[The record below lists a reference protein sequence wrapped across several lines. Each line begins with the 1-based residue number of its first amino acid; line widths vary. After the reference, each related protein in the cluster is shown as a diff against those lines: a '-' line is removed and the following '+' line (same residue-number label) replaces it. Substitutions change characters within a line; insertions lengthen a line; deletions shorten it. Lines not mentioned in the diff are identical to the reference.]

1 MLDLERFPNDRLWP
15 LFGEHLGH
23 QLATYLARL
32 GRCSTMWQDVTHVGE
47 NWGAHSGPVLGGG
60 CPKVAESD
68 IVADFG
74 GRWRA
79 RLGRIPGLSATPYRV
94 VRQRGGRRI

>member
-47 NWGAHSGPVLGGG
+47 N
-60 CPKVAESD
+60 
-68 IVADFG
+68 
-74 GRWRA
+74 
-79 RLGRIPGLSATPYRV
+79 
-94 VRQRGGRRI
+94 